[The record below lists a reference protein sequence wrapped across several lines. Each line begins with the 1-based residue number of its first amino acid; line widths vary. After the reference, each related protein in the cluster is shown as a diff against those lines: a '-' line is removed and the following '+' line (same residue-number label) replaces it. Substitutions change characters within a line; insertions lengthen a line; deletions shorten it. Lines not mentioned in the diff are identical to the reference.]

1 MRGKLIR
8 KQGPKSGTAWGPLH
22 GSSGAWQE
30 GRRRRVS
37 CRGVSSDDSEKPR
50 SHPWWHLDCAGIEA
64 EPSRLAGRTGIP
76 AARLGED
83 LRRKQAAQGGC
94 LDKGREEGG
103 GSVKGDFFFRQRKQH
118 RDTLFNKLCFSN
130 HRSKVKRN

>member
-30 GRRRRVS
+30 GRRPRVS

-64 EPSRLAGRTGIP
+64 EPSRLA
-76 AARLGED
+76 
-83 LRRKQAAQGGC
+83 AQGFQQPGWGKIC
-94 LDKGREEGG
+94 AGSRQRRAAVWIKAGRREEGASRAISFSG
-103 GSVKGDFFFRQRKQH
+103 RGSSTETH
-118 RDTLFNKLCFSN
+118 FSIN
-130 HRSKVKRN
+130 YVLVTTGAK